1 MINEIDNIEKHEKVM
16 LICTTNDIEK
26 INVNVR
32 RSGRLDKLIK
42 VNVPGLKERLDILRF
57 YLNGNQ
63 NGFINDSDIEEI
75 SLGMN
80 GFTGSDIKLLVR
92 EA

>member
-1 MINEIDNIEKHEKVM
+1 M
-16 LICTTNDIEK
+16 LICTTNNLDK
-26 INVNVR
+26 ISVNIR

-42 VNVPGLKERLDILRF
+42 VNVPGMKQRLEILRF
-57 YLNGNQ
+57 YLEQTQSNQ
-63 NGFINDSDIEEI
+63 IAEQDIQEI

-80 GFTGSDIKLLVR
+80 GFTGSDIRLLIR